1 MTIKEYERQ
10 LQVLFIFFTTLMLP
24 EQHRIERLRDG
35 FRQELRKGLITF
47 QPKTVRELV
56 EATQSLK
63 VVIGK
68 EQ

>member
-1 MTIKEYERQ
+1 MTIKEYERR
-10 LQVLFIFFTTLMLP
+10 LQVLFIFFTTLMLM
-24 EQHRIERLRDG
+24 EQHKIERMRDG

-47 QPKTVRELV
+47 QPKIVRELV

-63 VVIGK
+63 VVIRE

>member
-1 MTIKEYERQ
+1 
-10 LQVLFIFFTTLMLP
+10 MLT

-47 QPKTVRELV
+47 QPKIVRELV

-63 VVIGK
+63 VVIRE